1 MQFRCLTAY
10 HLLQPQKIEG
20 AKLSRFIEPYLE
32 AQGKKDLFEDDEEF
46 LRTCRRLSNMMAA
59 TLQNATALLV
69 KLYIDQVV
77 IVGEQKDFQLP
88 DNIPDLMLEYLNKL
102 NREESIDASIRQ
114 DNAKIQQDAKRLAWE
129 CLKHTYR
136 PAEANRADVL
146 EALTDASAANS
157 TAEAEAR
164 LAYLR
169 KPLGLT
175 QLSPSETKVKIV
187 LDTVAEY
194 LAALH
199 VTDYC
204 QKEDSDE
211 RWQQFFETV
220 DADPSSLPTIRGF
233 LLAVRNC
240 CEKRK
245 LPGGVLAGLNER
257 SNFDPV
263 AQQDT
268 LRRQRINRWIDNL
281 DDIEDYIL
289 VQTIENLRKEGHY
302 AQKAIPDLLKV
313 LKSTNR
319 STNVR
324 IEALNA
330 LIYIQQDRV
339 SLTQIFREVLG
350 NRGEDEASELRVAA
364 IKGLLQ
370 LGDEPDGLVP
380 LLQGYF
386 ENDSEVGLVRVQ
398 AGEGLRQLGALQQLL
413 VVQVFDH
420 YTHHIEL
427 VDPPKIRTIKLSDD
441 VDLTLVQV
449 PGGKFLMG
457 SPEGEGY
464 DDERPQHEVTIDQV
478 WLGQYPVTQAQYEA
492 VVGRNPATFRL
503 GANHPVETVSWH
515 DAVAFCQRL
524 TELTELAFRLP
535 SEAEWE
541 YACRAG
547 TTTPFHFGPT
557 ITTDLANYRGT
568 DWDYGGQT
576 ISGSYGSGPK
586 GVYREQTTPVGL
598 FPPNAF
604 GLYDMHGNVW
614 EWCADHYHD
623 SYEGAPTDNTPWLS
637 SDERTSRLLRGCAW
651 YNPPQLCRSSCRL
664 NFSPVSRSYSFGFRV
679 VSLLA

>member
-1 MQFRCLTAY
+1 MHKLLVIQTTLVQSPQKPCCKGFTETNMQFRCLTAY

-220 DADPSSLPTIRGF
+220 DADPSSL
-233 LLAVRNC
+233 
-240 CEKRK
+240 
-245 LPGGVLAGLNER
+245 
-257 SNFDPV
+257 
-263 AQQDT
+263 
-268 LRRQRINRWIDNL
+268 
-281 DDIEDYIL
+281 
-289 VQTIENLRKEGHY
+289 
-302 AQKAIPDLLKV
+302 
-313 LKSTNR
+313 
-319 STNVR
+319 
-324 IEALNA
+324 
-330 LIYIQQDRV
+330 
-339 SLTQIFREVLG
+339 
-350 NRGEDEASELRVAA
+350 
-364 IKGLLQ
+364 
-370 LGDEPDGLVP
+370 
-380 LLQGYF
+380 
-386 ENDSEVGLVRVQ
+386 
-398 AGEGLRQLGALQQLL
+398 
-413 VVQVFDH
+413 
-420 YTHHIEL
+420 
-427 VDPPKIRTIKLSDD
+427 
-441 VDLTLVQV
+441 
-449 PGGKFLMG
+449 
-457 SPEGEGY
+457 
-464 DDERPQHEVTIDQV
+464 
-478 WLGQYPVTQAQYEA
+478 
-492 VVGRNPATFRL
+492 
-503 GANHPVETVSWH
+503 
-515 DAVAFCQRL
+515 
-524 TELTELAFRLP
+524 
-535 SEAEWE
+535 
-541 YACRAG
+541 
-547 TTTPFHFGPT
+547 
-557 ITTDLANYRGT
+557 
-568 DWDYGGQT
+568 
-576 ISGSYGSGPK
+576 
-586 GVYREQTTPVGL
+586 
-598 FPPNAF
+598 
-604 GLYDMHGNVW
+604 
-614 EWCADHYHD
+614 
-623 SYEGAPTDNTPWLS
+623 
-637 SDERTSRLLRGCAW
+637 GC
-651 YNPPQLCRSSCRL
+651 
-664 NFSPVSRSYSFGFRV
+664 
-679 VSLLA
+679 